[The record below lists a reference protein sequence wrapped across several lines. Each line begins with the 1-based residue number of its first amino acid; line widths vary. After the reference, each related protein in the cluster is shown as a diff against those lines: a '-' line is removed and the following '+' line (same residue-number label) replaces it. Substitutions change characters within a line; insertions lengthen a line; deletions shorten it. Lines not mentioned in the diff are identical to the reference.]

1 MADGKVVIDT
11 ALNTDALKSGIRGL
25 KTEFGGLSSVVKKLG
40 GVLAAVFTIKALVDF
55 GKQAIELGSNV
66 EEVQNVVDV
75 AFGDMAYKIE
85 AFAETSIQQF
95 GMSRLAAKKTA
106 STYMAM
112 ARGMGMNEEA
122 ASDMAISLTG
132 LSGDVAS
139 FFNISQ
145 ELADTK
151 LKSVFTGETETL
163 KDLGVVMTQANLKA
177 YALQEGINKDIS
189 AMSQAELVGLRY
201 RFVVDQLS
209 LAHGDFA
216 RTSDSWANQTR
227 ILSMQWQEFMSI
239 IGQALIK
246 VLAPVVKVL
255 NAIVSSLIAM
265 ANTFNAVVGSL
276 FGGADTQIQQTE
288 QNASGVGAAIAN
300 SANEQESLTDA
311 TKKTAKA
318 QKKVLAGFDELN
330 QLSSGGS
337 SGQSSGSG
345 GGSVAMP
352 DVSGVASSFSAA
364 VNLEPDE
371 WAMDWV
377 EELKASIESGDW
389 TGAGALLAEK
399 LNGVVEGLNPEENG
413 KRLGEKLD
421 NAFHIAYGFV
431 TAFDFGAIGEKAA
444 AGINKMIGSI
454 DFGTVGA
461 LLVRGLTGISDVLYG
476 FFGGLDWGLLGKSI
490 GDFLR
495 NGIQSLSGWWQSKDW
510 VSIGTEIYES
520 LVDFFANLDPLALA
534 ISIAELVGS
543 AILGFGGMIGGFFAG
558 LGADIRDYF
567 VNTIGPAFQDYI
579 GEQVEWFR
587 TNFIEP
593 VANFFST
600 LGENIIGFFQN
611 AWNSIV
617 AVWVGASTWFYA
629 TIIEPIAGFF
639 SGLWNGITERAVAAG
654 ANIRGA
660 ITNAV
665 EGMKTALAAPIEAI
679 MGFLGKVIDMAV
691 KAKDA
696 LVDFFKAGS
705 SENQKMI
712 IRNTPGL
719 TQRQIS
725 GAMPRVAQVSI
736 PALAK
741 GAVIPPNREF
751 MAVLGE
757 QKSGTNVEAPLKTIE
772 QAVENVLS
780 RRGGGT
786 KDITLHLSAG
796 RGFVRG
802 LKLELDRE
810 SQRRGV
816 KLVQGVMG

>member
-177 YALQEGINKDIS
+177 YALQEGITKDIS

-413 KRLGEKLD
+413 KRLG
-421 NAFHIAYGFV
+421 
-431 TAFDFGAIGEKAA
+431 
-444 AGINKMIGSI
+444 
-454 DFGTVGA
+454 
-461 LLVRGLTGISDVLYG
+461 
-476 FFGGLDWGLLGKSI
+476 
-490 GDFLR
+490 
-495 NGIQSLSGWWQSKDW
+495 
-510 VSIGTEIYES
+510 
-520 LVDFFANLDPLALA
+520 
-534 ISIAELVGS
+534 
-543 AILGFGGMIGGFFAG
+543 
-558 LGADIRDYF
+558 
-567 VNTIGPAFQDYI
+567 
-579 GEQVEWFR
+579 
-587 TNFIEP
+587 
-593 VANFFST
+593 
-600 LGENIIGFFQN
+600 
-611 AWNSIV
+611 
-617 AVWVGASTWFYA
+617 
-629 TIIEPIAGFF
+629 
-639 SGLWNGITERAVAAG
+639 
-654 ANIRGA
+654 
-660 ITNAV
+660 
-665 EGMKTALAAPIEAI
+665 
-679 MGFLGKVIDMAV
+679 
-691 KAKDA
+691 
-696 LVDFFKAGS
+696 
-705 SENQKMI
+705 
-712 IRNTPGL
+712 
-719 TQRQIS
+719 
-725 GAMPRVAQVSI
+725 
-736 PALAK
+736 
-741 GAVIPPNREF
+741 
-751 MAVLGE
+751 
-757 QKSGTNVEAPLKTIE
+757 
-772 QAVENVLS
+772 
-780 RRGGGT
+780 
-786 KDITLHLSAG
+786 
-796 RGFVRG
+796 
-802 LKLELDRE
+802 
-810 SQRRGV
+810 
-816 KLVQGVMG
+816 

>member
-1 MADGKVVIDT
+1 
-11 ALNTDALKSGIRGL
+11 
-25 KTEFGGLSSVVKKLG
+25 
-40 GVLAAVFTIKALVDF
+40 
-55 GKQAIELGSNV
+55 
-66 EEVQNVVDV
+66 
-75 AFGDMAYKIE
+75 
-85 AFAETSIQQF
+85 
-95 GMSRLAAKKTA
+95 
-106 STYMAM
+106 
-112 ARGMGMNEEA
+112 
-122 ASDMAISLTG
+122 
-132 LSGDVAS
+132 
-139 FFNISQ
+139 
-145 ELADTK
+145 
-151 LKSVFTGETETL
+151 
-163 KDLGVVMTQANLKA
+163 
-177 YALQEGINKDIS
+177 LQEGINKDIS

-520 LVDFFANLDPLALA
+520 LA
-534 ISIAELVGS
+534 
-543 AILGFGGMIGGFFAG
+543 AG
-558 LGADIRDYF
+558 LGYKYSRAGRECYPWLWRHDWRL
-567 VNTIGPAFQDYI
+567 
-579 GEQVEWFR
+579 FR
-587 TNFIEP
+587 RTGCRYQGLLREYDRAC
-593 VANFFST
+593 V
-600 LGENIIGFFQN
+600 
-611 AWNSIV
+611 
-617 AVWVGASTWFYA
+617 
-629 TIIEPIAGFF
+629 
-639 SGLWNGITERAVAAG
+639 SGLYRRTGRMVQN
-654 ANIRGA
+654 
-660 ITNAV
+660 
-665 EGMKTALAAPIEAI
+665 
-679 MGFLGKVIDMAV
+679 
-691 KAKDA
+691 
-696 LVDFFKAGS
+696 
-705 SENQKMI
+705 
-712 IRNTPGL
+712 
-719 TQRQIS
+719 
-725 GAMPRVAQVSI
+725 
-736 PALAK
+736 
-741 GAVIPPNREF
+741 EF
-751 MAVLGE
+751 
-757 QKSGTNVEAPLKTIE
+757 
-772 QAVENVLS
+772 
-780 RRGGGT
+780 
-786 KDITLHLSAG
+786 H
-796 RGFVRG
+796 
-802 LKLELDRE
+802 
-810 SQRRGV
+810 
-816 KLVQGVMG
+816 